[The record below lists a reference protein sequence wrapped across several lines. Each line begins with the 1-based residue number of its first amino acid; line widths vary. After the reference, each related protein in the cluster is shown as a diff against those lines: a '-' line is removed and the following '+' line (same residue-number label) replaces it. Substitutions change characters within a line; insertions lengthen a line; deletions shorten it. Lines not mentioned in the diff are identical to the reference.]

1 MARTIEAL
9 KVCAGKIRRRGV
21 THVRAV
27 ATEACRR
34 AANCEA
40 FLDNVRRETGI
51 ELEIIS
57 QNEEAALA
65 VCGCAPLIDPD
76 IPDIL
81 LFDIGGGST
90 EICWLKTQPAGAA
103 GARRVAGPAPAPS
116 LYSWL
121 SVPLGVLPLSER
133 YCTEPHGPGPHAP

>member
-40 FLDNVRRETGI
+40 FLDEVRRETGI

-57 QNEEAALA
+57 QNEEAAQA
-65 VCGCAPLIDPD
+65 ICGCAPLIDPD

-81 LFDIGGGST
+81 VFDIGGGST
-90 EICWLKTQPAGAA
+90 EICWLKAPGGAGAGEGAGVGAA
-103 GARRVAGPAPAPS
+103 GPPRGPPRTEGRRAGQARVGTCS
-116 LYSWL
+116 
-121 SVPLGVLPLSER
+121 GGQLP
-133 YCTEPHGPGPHAP
+133 CQ

>member
-81 LFDIGGGST
+81 LFDKIGRASCRERVGQS
-90 EICWLKTQPAGAA
+90 CSSRWAAYHLKKNQYAGQVA
-103 GARRVAGPAPAPS
+103 ARRLKPVDTS
-116 LYSWL
+116 N
-121 SVPLGVLPLSER
+121 
-133 YCTEPHGPGPHAP
+133 

>member
-57 QNEEAALA
+57 QNEEAALT

-81 LFDIGGGST
+81 LFENGGDGT
-90 EICWLKTQPAGAA
+90 ELCRLMTQTAGAA
-103 GARRVAGPAPAPS
+103 GAGDGAGQRQQRS
-116 LYSWL
+116 
-121 SVPLGVLPLSER
+121 R
-133 YCTEPHGPGPHAP
+133 